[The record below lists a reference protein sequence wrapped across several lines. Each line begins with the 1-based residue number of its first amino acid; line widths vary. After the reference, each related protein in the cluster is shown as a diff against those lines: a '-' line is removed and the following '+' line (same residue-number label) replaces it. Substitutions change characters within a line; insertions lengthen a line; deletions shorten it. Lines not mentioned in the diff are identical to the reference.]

1 MNTNLRRLLWQWR
14 GPWLLLLASLCVISA
29 VPFALQIGRIVT
41 TLQTNHINP
50 LPQLCIPYLHDCET
64 YYARYGAYLS
74 NLWRQLEEAG
84 VVTTL
89 VLILTGGTAVVGALI
104 LWGLVPKPSD
114 EARAARLIQRRAEEN
129 PWKRRRHKPLKIS
142 GVYGRFWAAKSQMR
156 GLFRESKFLAGR
168 CFFLGNWGKRPLHL
182 HPGFGGKVELDNILL
197 VAPTGRGKGLM
208 LKTNLAAWRGSAI
221 VADLKGDMY
230 DDLSHYLT
238 LQGHQCFRV
247 SVTGHSHRYDPF
259 LEFEGELGLQ
269 AAAMILMGAD
279 KDGSNRIFADRAAIA
294 VHAALLAARKLGVP
308 SLPYLAELTRGGLR
322 AFLEGLD
329 AVDDPAVRQ
338 RVVDFLGESTA
349 AKNWSQAGQDRFL
362 QSCWS
367 TLMTR
372 LSPLLSESILAVTGG
387 SDFRADDMR
396 DMPTTVF
403 LHFPK
408 DSLEATLPLYQLVS
422 ESLIR
427 GLTRNGEQRPE
438 YKTDPVLWLCDEAHL
453 LTPANLPAHINTLRD
468 WGVSVVVVLQS
479 TEQLVQCY
487 GKTGAATLKAGCDT
501 QIYYRPMDTETAKTI
516 SEMAG
521 KMPFPQETRNENEKR
536 RSVSYTLSDRPL
548 IRPEAVRE
556 MQEHEIIIFAQGLP
570 PIAATRLMPFDLG
583 YGEQVYRK
591 EGSRFVPRFN
601 PISLE
606 PLVLPQKPKPSH
618 PQTPQLAQAQ
628 PVQEASETPSYTSLE
643 D

>member
-14 GPWLLLLASLCVISA
+14 GPWIGSFAALTLVAAL
-29 VPFALQIGRIVT
+29 PFGLQVKRIVEV
-41 TLQTNHINP
+41 LNASNANLSP
-50 LPQLCIPYLHDCET
+50 GVCVPVMRDCT
-64 YYARYGAYLS
+64 SYYGGYFSFLG
-74 NLWRQLEEAG
+74 G
-84 VVTTL
+84 VWKEL
-89 VLILTGGTAVVGALI
+89 VRSGALFPVAFI
-104 LWGLVPKPSD
+104 GTGSIALIAIITFFSLLPRPND
-114 EARAARLIQRRAEEN
+114 EARAAHLIQRRAEEN
-129 PWKRRRHKPLKIS
+129 PWRRRRRKPLAIS
-142 GVYGRFWAAKSQMR
+142 KVYGRYWAAKSQIR
-156 GLFRESKFLAGR
+156 GLFRESKWLAGR
-168 CFFLGNWGKRPLHL
+168 CFFLGNWGGEPLHL
-182 HPGFGGKVELDNILL
+182 YPGFGGKLELDNILL

-230 DDLSHYLT
+230 DDLSRYLS
-238 LQGHQCFRV
+238 LQGHQCFRI
-247 SVTGHSHRYDPF
+247 SVTGYSHRYDPF

-269 AAAMILMGAD
+269 AAAAILMAPD
-279 KDGSNRIFADRAAIA
+279 KDGNNRIFADRAAIA

-308 SLPYLAELTRGGLR
+308 SLPYLAELSSGGLR
-322 AFLEGLD
+322 AFLEGLE
-329 AVDDPAVRQ
+329 AVDDPTVRQ

-349 AKNWSQAGQDRFL
+349 VKNWSQAGQDRFL

-372 LSPLLSESILAVTGG
+372 LSPLLSEPILAVTGG
-387 SDFRADDMR
+387 SDFRAEDMR

-427 GLTRNGEQRPE
+427 GLTKDGEQRQE
-438 YKTDPVLWLCDEAHL
+438 YKADPVLWLCDEAHL
-453 LTPANLPAHINTLRD
+453 LTPANLPAHINTLRE

-501 QIYYRPMDTETAKTI
+501 QIYYRPMDTETAKAI

-521 KMPFPQETRNENEKR
+521 RMPFPQETRNENEKR

-570 PIAATRLMPFDLG
+570 PIAATRLMPHDLG

-606 PLVLPQKPKPSH
+606 QLVPPPKSKPSLPQTSQP
-618 PQTPQLAQAQ
+618 AQAQ
-628 PVQEASETPSYTSLE
+628 PVQEPNETPSYTSLE

>member
-14 GPWLLLLASLCVISA
+14 GPWLIAIALLCVISA
-29 VPFALQIGRIVT
+29 VPFALQVERIVT
-41 TLQTNHINP
+41 TLQTNQINP
-50 LPQLCIPYLHDCET
+50 LPHLCIPYVHDCT
-64 YYARYGAYLS
+64 SYYASYRAYLS
-74 NLWRQLEEAG
+74 NLWRQLEASG
-84 VVTTL
+84 VVITL
-89 VLILTGGTAVVGALI
+89 ALILSGSIAIVGALL

-129 PWKRRRHKPLKIS
+129 PWKRKRRKPLKIS
-142 GVYGRFWAAKSQMR
+142 GVYGRFWAARSQMR
-156 GLFRESKFLAGR
+156 GLFRDDNWVTGR
-168 CFFLGNWGKRPLHL
+168 SFFIGNWGKKPLHL
-182 HPGFGGKVELDNILL
+182 YPGFGGKLELDNVLL

-230 DDLSHYLT
+230 DDLSRYLT
-238 LQGHQCFRV
+238 LQGHRCFKV
-247 SVTGHSHRYDPF
+247 SVTGYSHRYDPF

-269 AAAMILMGAD
+269 AAATILMASD
-279 KDGSNRIFADRAAIA
+279 KDGPNRIFADRAAIA
-294 VHAALLAARKLGVP
+294 VHAALLAARKLNKP
-308 SLPYLAELTRGGLR
+308 SLPYLAELSSGGLR
-322 AFLEGLD
+322 AFLEGLE
-329 AVDDPAVRQ
+329 AVDDPAVKQ
-338 RVVDFLGESTA
+338 RVVDFLGEATKD
-349 AKNWSQAGQDRFL
+349 KNWSQAGQDRFL

-372 LSPLLSESILAVTGG
+372 LSPLLSETILAVTGG
-387 SDFRADDMR
+387 SDFRAEDMR
-396 DMPTTVF
+396 DQPTTVF

-408 DSLEATLPLYQLVS
+408 ASLEATLPLYQLVS

-427 GLTRNGEQRPE
+427 GLTRDGEQRQE

-453 LTPANLPAHINTLRD
+453 LTPANLPAHINTLRE

-501 QIYYRPMDTETAKTI
+501 QVYYRPMDTETAKAI

-521 KMPFPQETRNENEKR
+521 KMPFPHETRNENEKR

-591 EGSRFVPRFN
+591 EGSRFVPRFK
-601 PISLE
+601 PMSLE
-606 PLVLPQKPKPSH
+606 PLEPRQKPKPSL
-618 PQTPQLAQAQ
+618 PQTPQPAQAETA
-628 PVQEASETPSYTSLE
+628 QEATETPTYTSLE